1 MTSSYILRGLM
12 AHSRWAQAE
21 RARAATE
28 VRLNELADGKLWRVW
43 VKRKPDDI
51 TGISYDDMD

>member
-12 AHSRWAQAE
+12 AHLRWAQAE

-28 VRLNELADGKLWRVW
+28 VALNEFADSKPWRVW
-43 VKRKPDDI
+43 GKQAPNDI
-51 TGISYDDMD
+51 TGITYDDMD